1 MYKEDFMKQSF
12 SIKLFASLRQAMNS
26 DEIQIDIDNE
36 ITVLQMKKTI
46 FETFPNLKK
55 SNIPFFVAVNHK
67 YVADSDVITPN
78 DEIALIPPV
87 SGGWIDFNNRKKNR
101 C

>member
-1 MYKEDFMKQSF
+1 MYKEDFMKQSLP
-12 SIKLFASLRQAMNS
+12 IKLFASLRHSMNS

-36 ITVLQMKKTI
+36 TTVLQMKKII

-67 YVADSDVITPN
+67 YAADSDVIGIN

-87 SGGWIDFNNRKKNR
+87 SGG
-101 C
+101 

>member
-1 MYKEDFMKQSF
+1 
-12 SIKLFASLRQAMNS
+12 MNS
-26 DEIQIDIDNE
+26 NEIKINIDNG
-36 ITVLQMKKTI
+36 ITVLQMKEII

-67 YVADSDVITPN
+67 YSKDSDVIDTN

-87 SGGWIDFNNRKKNR
+87 SGG
-101 C
+101 

>member
-1 MYKEDFMKQSF
+1 MYKDLVKQSL

-26 DEIQIDIDNE
+26 DEIKIDLDNE
-36 ITVLQMKKTI
+36 ITVLQMKTMI
-46 FETFPNLKK
+46 FKKFPNLEK

-67 YVADSDVITPN
+67 YTTDSDVVTIN

-87 SGGWIDFNNRKKNR
+87 SGG
-101 C
+101 